1 MRSII
6 SFAAFAALGAAA
18 PAVKRY
24 SDFSPDGVYFP
35 LKNGFPNPDQNG
47 MLQIEKEAFGTLS
60 NAPAAEKISPEGLT
74 NLKLLAFNELMEV
87 AFFTELLHN
96 LTDKAPGYDLEYG
109 HEYVLEAIHAIAA
122 QEQLHMLNANNAL
135 KKFNQQPIEPCKYQ
149 FPATDFQTAITVAA
163 TFTDIVL
170 GTLQD
175 VNQIFAKNGDDRFVR
190 SVSSSIGNEGEQEGF
205 FRLIKKKRPSA
216 LPFLT
221 TSTRAFAFSAIQGF
235 VVPGS
240 CPNLYTIPL
249 ATFKPLTVESK
260 DIEPRTQDL
269 TFSFAKA
276 DANGTED
283 YSQWSLVYINQQNL
297 PLEKPLENIKVEGE
311 RVVFTSP
318 FPYAEFN
325 MNGLTIAAVTKNDGP
340 FDNAQQVA
348 ENTLF
353 GPGIISFN

>member
-1 MRSII
+1 MRSTII
-6 SFAAFAALGAAA
+6 FAAFATLCSAA

-35 LKNGFPNPDQNG
+35 LDDGFPNPDKNG
-47 MLQIEKEAFGTLS
+47 VLQIEKEAFGTLS
-60 NAPAAEKISPEGLT
+60 NAPGADTISPEGLT

-122 QEQLHMLNANNAL
+122 QEKLHMLNANNAL
-135 KKFNQQPIEPCKYQ
+135 KKFKQQPIEPCKYQ
-149 FPATDFQTAITVAA
+149 FPAADFHTAIAVAA
-163 TFTDIVL
+163 AFTDIVL

-205 FRLIKKKRPSA
+205 FRLIQKKRPSA

-221 TSTRAFAFSAIQGF
+221 TSTRAFAFSAIQSF

-240 CPNLYTIPL
+240 CPNIYTIPL

-260 DIEPRTQDL
+260 DIEPKTQDL
-269 TFSFAKA
+269 SFSFAKA
-276 DANGTED
+276 DAETED
-283 YSQWSLVYINQQNL
+283 YSQWSLVYINQQNE
-297 PLEKPLENIKVEGE
+297 PVEKELHNIKTEGD
-311 RVVFTSP
+311 RVVFTAQ

-340 FDNAQQVA
+340 FENAQKVA